1 MFKQN
6 QTGRNALR
14 AIFDATGSRLGY
26 LIESGSDGSLSIF
39 SLAHPVGFDGPEKN
53 QSTIFSNKSIL
64 T

>member
-14 AIFDATGSRLGY
+14 AIFDATGSRLGF
-26 LIESGSDGSLSIF
+26 LIESGSGGSLSF
-39 SLAHPVGFDGPEKN
+39 LGFARQAGFYGPEKN

>member
-6 QTGRNALR
+6 QTGWNAFR
-14 AIFDATGSRLGY
+14 TVFDETESRLGF
-26 LIESGSDGSLSIF
+26 LRVTGSDGSM
-39 SLAHPVGFDGPEKN
+39 SLFGLARPVGFYGPEKN